1 MGDREL
7 NSRRIIRSLV
17 SVADIASRLE
27 TAQREQFQSI
37 VALTK
42 GTDVTKWNQR
52 LGSEDEALERG
63 EKSADLESEG
73 KPPHSNRRHR
83 SGDPYRIYYAALRVT
98 PRSGLATL
106 RVSRK
111 GKGSR
116 RGGEARKGEAK
127 DSADLDRAKQRLAG
141 VGKVIEDGLIK
152 RIDVLIQRVS

>member
-37 VALTK
+37 EALTK
-42 GTDVTKWNQR
+42 GTNATRWNHR
-52 LGSEDEALERG
+52 LGSEDDAPERG
-63 EKSADLESEG
+63 EKSAELENEA
-73 KPPHSNRRHR
+73 KLPHPNRRHR
-83 SGDPYRIYYAALRVT
+83 SGNPYRIYYAALRVT

-111 GKGSR
+111 GSR
-116 RGGEARKGEAK
+116 RGGEVRKGEVK
-127 DSADLDRAKQRLAG
+127 GSADLERAKQRLDG
-141 VGKVIEDGLIK
+141 VGKAIEDGLTK
-152 RIDVLIQRVS
+152 RIDLLIQRVS

>member
-37 VALTK
+37 EALTK
-42 GTDVTKWNQR
+42 GTDMTNWNQR
-52 LGSEDEALERG
+52 LGSKDEALEQG
-63 EKSADLESEG
+63 GKSAELESEG
-73 KPPHSNRRHR
+73 KLPNSNRRHR
-83 SGDPYRIYYAALRVT
+83 SGNPYRIYYAALRVT
-98 PRSGLATL
+98 PRLGLATL

-116 RGGEARKGEAK
+116 RGDEARKGEAK
-127 DSADLDRAKQRLAG
+127 GSAALERAKQRLDG
-141 VGKVIEDGLIK
+141 VGKAIEDGLTK
-152 RIDVLIQRVS
+152 RIDLLIQRVS

>member
-37 VALTK
+37 EALTK
-42 GTDVTKWNQR
+42 GTDVTRWNHR
-52 LGSEDEALERG
+52 LGSEDDAPERG
-63 EKSADLESEG
+63 EKSAELENEG
-73 KPPHSNRRHR
+73 KLPHSNRRHH
-83 SGDPYRIYYAALRVT
+83 SGNPYRIYYAALRVT

-111 GKGSR
+111 GSR
-116 RGGEARKGEAK
+116 RGGEVRKGEAK
-127 DSADLDRAKQRLAG
+127 GSADLERAKQRLDG
-141 VGKVIEDGLIK
+141 VGKAIEDGLTK
-152 RIDVLIQRVS
+152 RIDLLIQRVF